1 MSYKITVSAQLSFQE
16 DLKLLLSAI
25 NEVENL
31 FSDDTYDLYSL
42 FTKCVVPEDVVS
54 STLRNLQERG
64 EKQLHEFMKSRL
76 LSKSKTISDT
86 VTKNGVQ
93 FSA

>member
-42 FTKCVVPEDVVS
+42 FTKSVVPEDVVS
-54 STLRNLQERG
+54 STLRIQERG

-76 LSKSKTISDT
+76 LNKSKAISDT

>member
-42 FTKCVVPEDVVS
+42 FTKSVVPEDVVS
-54 STLRNLQERG
+54 STLRIQERG
-64 EKQLHEFMKSRL
+64 EKQIHE
-76 LSKSKTISDT
+76 IEIIE
-86 VTKNGVQ
+86 
-93 FSA
+93 